1 MPSQF
6 RIPGNQEAMIRRY
19 PVVAYFALTF
29 LIGNSEAIV
38 ACRLCRW
45 DSIQFSRIIG
55 NSSGIHRHW

>member
-1 MPSQF
+1 MTFGDSAAF
-6 RIPGNQEAMIRRY
+6 RSAGRDSGRI
-19 PVVAYFALTF
+19 V
-29 LIGNSEAIV
+29 GNSEAIV